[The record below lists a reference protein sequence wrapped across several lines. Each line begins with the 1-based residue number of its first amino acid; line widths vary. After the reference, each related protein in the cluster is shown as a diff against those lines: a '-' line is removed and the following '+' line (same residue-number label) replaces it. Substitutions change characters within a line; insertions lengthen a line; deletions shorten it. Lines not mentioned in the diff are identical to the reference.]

1 MRLLAGEPPTPPQLG
16 QCWSNLMLVSGTY
29 LTMVR
34 VERID
39 QRASPQIT
47 INTTSTYQNH
57 QNHPYPHPTLTQAAC
72 GVWGT
77 QRVFSPHPDPPTR
90 RETSPDVS
98 LHCARSEP
106 RVYGRKGAGG
116 AETCSSTDF
125 KPCRTWKIVFLRPR
139 RSELDGTGA
148 ETARNAHDIGLVDH
162 PRLSGVEIWPCRAAA
177 PQNHAKTPLYQKNGA
192 ILPLKNAFPS
202 ES

>member
-1 MRLLAGEPPTPPQLG
+1 
-16 QCWSNLMLVSGTY
+16 MLVSGTY

-39 QRASPQIT
+39 QLTSPQIT
-47 INTTSTYQNH
+47 VNTTSTYQNH

-106 RVYGRKGAGG
+106 RVYGRKGAG
-116 AETCSSTDF
+116 AQ
-125 KPCRTWKIVFLRPR
+125 KRAPQRILNPYRTWKIVFLRPR

-148 ETARNAHDIGLVDH
+148 ETACNAHDIGLVDD
-162 PRLSGVEIWPCRAAA
+162 PRLSGFEIWPCRAAA
-177 PQNHAKTPLYQKNGA
+177 PQNHAKTPLYEKNGA

>member
-1 MRLLAGEPPTPPQLG
+1 
-16 QCWSNLMLVSGTY
+16 MLVSGTY
-29 LTMVR
+29 LTMAR

-39 QRASPQIT
+39 QLTSPQIT
-47 INTTSTYQNH
+47 VNTTSTYQNH

-90 RETSPDVS
+90 RGTSRDVS

-106 RVYGRKGAGG
+106 RVYGRKGAG
-116 AETCSSTDF
+116 AQ
-125 KPCRTWKIVFLRPR
+125 KRAPQRILNPYRTWKIVFLRPR

-148 ETARNAHDIGLVDH
+148 ETACNVHHIDLVGR

-177 PQNHAKTPLYQKNGA
+177 PQNHAKTPLYEKNGA
-192 ILPLKNAFPS
+192 LLPLKNAFPS
-202 ES
+202 ER